1 MGYLFPT
8 NAPVMDKK
16 GNNSYL
22 LEKYSM
28 KCVELT
34 SSHEQVCQTGQ
45 VVIIQFIF
53 IRKMKMED
61 KARKMLPC

>member
-1 MGYLFPT
+1 
-8 NAPVMDKK
+8 MDMT

-34 SSHEQVCQTGQ
+34 SSHKQVSQTGQ
-45 VVIIQFIF
+45 VVIIQFTF
-53 IRKMKMED
+53 IIKMEMED
-61 KARKMLPC
+61 KAREMLPC